1 MRHIQLIVHLD
12 NMEFI
17 ELIKMRDKRKI
28 ILGSKDVFPF
38 KNNDLFLNVE
48 LSRTSNELI
57 NEIVDNNFDI
67 LEQFENER
75 QNSLKF

>member
-57 NEIVDNNFDI
+57 NEIVDNPNFKNI
-67 LEQFENER
+67 ER
-75 QNSLKF
+75 I